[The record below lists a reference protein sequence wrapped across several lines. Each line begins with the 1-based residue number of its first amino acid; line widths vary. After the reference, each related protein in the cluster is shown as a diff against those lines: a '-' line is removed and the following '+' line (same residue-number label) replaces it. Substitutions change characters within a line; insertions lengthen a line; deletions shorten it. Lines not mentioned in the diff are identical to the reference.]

1 MKVQKPYPQ
10 SIIREK
16 AFEPLQPSP
25 ALPFLPLFQRFFLF
39 DRHLYPVLY
48 PLPSSI
54 SGATCRQLR
63 MFVYFLTGQ

>member
-16 AFEPLQPSP
+16 AFEPLQPSRSP
-25 ALPFLPLFQRFFLF
+25 LLPLFYDSFYSI
-39 DRHLYPVLY
+39 DICIPCY

-63 MFVYFLTGQ
+63 MFVYFPTGQ